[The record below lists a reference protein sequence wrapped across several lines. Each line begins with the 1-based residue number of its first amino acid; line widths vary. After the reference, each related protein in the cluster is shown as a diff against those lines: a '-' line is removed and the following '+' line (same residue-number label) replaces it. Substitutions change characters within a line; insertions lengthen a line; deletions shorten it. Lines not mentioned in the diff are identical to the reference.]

1 MCSSDL
7 EAAAAQAAL
16 LPTISLSASVG
27 STASGASGLFKA
39 GSGTWSLVPTLKWSA
54 LDGGASQAEL
64 DSARV
69 ARSQQLVSYEQ
80 AVQTAYQE
88 AADALAVR
96 ADLAERLSAQEALVT
111 AQQRTL
117 TLTQK
122 RQAVGAESAL
132 SVLDAQRS
140 LFSAQQTLISLRLT
154 ELGNRLTLFKVLG
167 GA

>member
-7 EAAAAQAAL
+7 
-16 LPTISLSASVG
+16 
-27 STASGASGLFKA
+27 
-39 GSGTWSLVPTLKWSA
+39 
-54 LDGGASQAEL
+54 
-64 DSARV
+64 
-69 ARSQQLVSYEQ
+69 VSYEQ
-80 AVQTAYQE
+80 TVQTAYQE
-88 AADALAVR
+88 TADALAVR
-96 ADLAERLSAQEALVT
+96 ADLAERLGAQQALVQ

-117 TLTQK
+117 ELTQK

-154 ELGNRLTLFKVLG
+154 ELGNRLTLFKVFG